1 MVLNNRTNTNSP
13 YAHSG
18 SLTREQFLFFEMRT
32 TAKLMIDGLT
42 DEEIYERIYSENL
55 FQFPTEKSIKLITSG
70 CIRRLRALD
79 KYTGIEAKIINRT
92 GGMVDRNVF
101 RFADIIGMKET
112 PLCGKR
118 EPYIWVEPDKTA
130 SWYTPVNDAEKQ
142 RIADAVMAYVELY
155 QTPQQDPEMKM

>member
-1 MVLNNRTNTNSP
+1 MFQRRKLLKDPVFCGKAML
-13 YAHSG
+13 
-18 SLTREQFLFFEMRT
+18 
-32 TAKLMIDGLT
+32 AKLD
-42 DEEIYERIYSENL
+42 DELRIRFEFVISN
-55 FQFPTEKSIKLITSG
+55 TI
-70 CIRRLRALD
+70 D

-92 GGMVDRNVF
+92 GRMVDRNVF

-118 EPYIWVEPDKTA
+118 EPYVWVEPDKTA

-155 QTPQQDPEMKM
+155 QTPQQEPEMKM

>member
-1 MVLNNRTNTNSP
+1 MN
-13 YAHSG
+13 
-18 SLTREQFLFFEMRT
+18 FFEKELRGMFQQRKLLKT
-32 TAKLMIDGLT
+32 PVFCGKAMLAKL
-42 DEEIYERIYSENL
+42 DEELRI
-55 FQFPTEKSIKLITSG
+55 
-70 CIRRLRALD
+70 RLEFVISNTID

-155 QTPQQDPEMKM
+155 QTPQQGPDMKM

>member
-1 MVLNNRTNTNSP
+1 MN
-13 YAHSG
+13 
-18 SLTREQFLFFEMRT
+18 FFEKELRGMFQRRKLLKDPVFCGKAML
-32 TAKLMIDGLT
+32 AKLD
-42 DEEIYERIYSENL
+42 DELRIRFEFVISN
-55 FQFPTEKSIKLITSG
+55 TI
-70 CIRRLRALD
+70 D

-92 GGMVDRNVF
+92 GRMVDRNVF

-118 EPYIWVEPDKTA
+118 EPYVWVEPDKTA

-155 QTPQQDPEMKM
+155 QTPQQEPEMKM

>member
-1 MVLNNRTNTNSP
+1 MN
-13 YAHSG
+13 
-18 SLTREQFLFFEMRT
+18 FFEKELRGMFQHRT
-32 TAKLMIDGLT
+32 LLKDPVFCGKAMLAKL
-42 DEEIYERIYSENL
+42 DEELRI
-55 FQFPTEKSIKLITSG
+55 
-70 CIRRLRALD
+70 RLEFVISNTID

-101 RFADIIGMKET
+101 RFADIIGMKQT